1 MLYVHPFEHGSGMLD
16 SSWGFTTLEIALD
29 ISRLSKDLYLRY
41 SVSGSKEDTW
51 RNRNVIVSAVPNR

>member
-1 MLYVHPFEHGSGMLD
+1 MLD